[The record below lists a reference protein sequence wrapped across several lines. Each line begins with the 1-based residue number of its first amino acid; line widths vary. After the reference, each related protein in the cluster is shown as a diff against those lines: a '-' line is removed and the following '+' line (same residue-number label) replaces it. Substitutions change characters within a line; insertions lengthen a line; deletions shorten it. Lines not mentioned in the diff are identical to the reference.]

1 MVGGG
6 WISSWP
12 VSAFPEKEA
21 VPDYGRGDP
30 GAALFAASPP
40 SWVHLTYRF
49 RKTESRASPHPRRLP
64 GKKPN
69 FRSNANFVFSE
80 TALIRI
86 GAALLAR
93 GPARPRNGCAI
104 LYFQNQTRSF
114 VDDVVGANAKPPTE
128 ESCMRWSVKP
138 GRPAFPSLVPR
149 RDGPAWPP
157 APSRPPS
164 RGQRENRIAYYANL
178 RRLRDEL
185 AGVRGIFRLSKGL
198 RPHRACWAAR
208 EEKLLA
214 LGGSWPPHL
223 FCVWP
228 DVTPEASEPPS

>member
-21 VPDYGRGDP
+21 VSDYGRGDP
-30 GAALFAASPP
+30 GAAQFAASPP
-40 SWVHLTYRF
+40 SSVHLKYRS
-49 RKTESRASPHPRRLP
+49 RKTESRASPHPQRLP
-64 GKKPN
+64 EKKPN
-69 FRSNANFVFSE
+69 LRPNANFVSSKN
-80 TALIRI
+80 ALIRT

-104 LYFQNQTRSF
+104 LFFQNQTRSLA
-114 VDDVVGANAKPPTE
+114 DDVVGANAKPPNE

-138 GRPAFPSLVPR
+138 GRPASPSLVPR
-149 RDGPAWPP
+149 RDGPAWHP

-164 RGQRENRIAYYANL
+164 RRQRENRIAYFANL
-178 RRLRDEL
+178 RLLGDEL
-185 AGVRGIFRLSKGL
+185 AGVTGIFRLSKGL
-198 RPHRACWAAR
+198 RPHRVCWASR
-208 EEKLLA
+208 EGELLA
-214 LGGSWPPHL
+214 LGGGWPPHL

-228 DVTPEASEPPS
+228 VVTPEASEPPS

>member
-1 MVGGG
+1 M
-6 WISSWP
+6 
-12 VSAFPEKEA
+12 K
-21 VPDYGRGDP
+21 
-30 GAALFAASPP
+30 
-40 SWVHLTYRF
+40 YRF
-49 RKTESRASPHPRRLP
+49 RKTESRASPHPQRLP

-69 FRSNANFVFSE
+69 LRPNANFVVAE
-80 TALIRI
+80 AALVRI
-86 GAALLAR
+86 GAALRAR

-104 LYFQNQTRSF
+104 LYFQKQTRSF

-128 ESCMRWSVKP
+128 ESCMSVKPGYYLWSVKP

-149 RDGPAWPP
+149 RDGPAWTP